1 LAGFQAENQCIN
13 NDQYDQRMLHLR
25 MTDEILDGLS
35 PSGCVRDV
43 FHVRV
48 LVGLINEADKPNILQ
63 DWSDPSTAN
72 KSQHANAQN

>member
-1 LAGFQAENQCIN
+1 
-13 NDQYDQRMLHLR
+13 

-48 LVGLINEADKPNILQ
+48 LVGLINESDKPNILQ
-63 DWSDPSTAN
+63 DWSDPSSSD
-72 KSQHANAQN
+72 KSQ

>member
-1 LAGFQAENQCIN
+1 
-13 NDQYDQRMLHLR
+13 LHLR

-48 LVGLINEADKPNILQ
+48 LVGLINESDKSDILQ
-63 DWSDPSTAN
+63 DWSDQSSAN
-72 KSQHANAQN
+72 KSQQASAQN